1 MHVLRPHLRLSLQ
14 LKTSDHVLHAAG
26 FTMSAKAEKQAP
38 TNLKGRS
45 KSSQEWLSRQLAD
58 PYVEKAKMSNYR
70 CRSAFKLIEIDDKFR
85 LLSPGQCV
93 VDCGAAPGS
102 WSQVLVQRTNALTK
116 DAGRPVGTVIAID
129 RLPIYPIEGVTI
141 IGNTD
146 FTTAA
151 ARERLLSV
159 MEGRQADA
167 VVSDMAPNATGVR
180 AMDHENIVHLA
191 YSAVRFAAQTSR
203 VGAFLLVKLWDG
215 AITIALERDL
225 MRFYDKVKAVKPMA
239 SRSDSAEM
247 FFLARGFKGLQS

>member
-1 MHVLRPHLRLSLQ
+1 MHVLRPHLRSSLQ
-14 LKTSDHVLHAAG
+14 LKTTSDHALAAG
-26 FTMSAKAEKQAP
+26 VAMSAKAEKQVP

-58 PYVEKAKMSNYR
+58 PYVEKARMSNYR
-70 CRSAFKLIEIDDKFR
+70 CRSAFKLMEIDDKFR

-102 WSQVLVQRTNALTK
+102 WSQVLVQRTNALK
-116 DAGRPVGTVIAID
+116 KYGGKPVGTVIAID

-151 ARERLLSV
+151 TLEKLLSA
-159 MEGRQADA
+159 MKGRRADA

-180 AMDHENIVHLA
+180 AMDHENIVQLA
-191 YSAVRFAAQTSR
+191 YSATRFAVQTSR

-215 AITIALERDL
+215 ASTIALERDL
-225 MRFYDKVKAVKPMA
+225 TRFYDKVKAVKPMA

>member
-1 MHVLRPHLRLSLQ
+1 MHVLRPHLRSSLQ
-14 LKTSDHVLHAAG
+14 LKTSDHVLLAAG
-26 FTMSAKAEKQAP
+26 FTTSAKSEKQVP

-70 CRSAFKLIEIDDKFR
+70 CRSAFKLIEIDEKFR

-151 ARERLLSV
+151 AREKLLSV

-191 YSAVRFAAQTSR
+191 YSAVRFAVQTSR